1 MNKYFTGY
9 KCVNICIVEIPKH
22 IADWIEY
29 CKSKQF
35 TILGAL
41 SPIGKFGEGLANDF
55 EGDVS
60 ACVVWAEENSEMF
73 VSAWVNGY
81 TIKKEKHY
89 YIAVPVGKG
98 VYNRVC
104 IDNEGKVYLH
114 SCGYS
119 SIKNLIKLE
128 RKATIPITE
137 EAIKNSPLSWA
148 WQFAKEL
155 E

>member
-22 IADWIEY
+22 VADWIEY

-41 SPIGKFGEGLANDF
+41 SPIGEFGEGLANDF

-89 YIAVPVGKG
+89 YIAIPCGNNDYRRVFVNSKG
-98 VYNRVC
+98 DLVLGGFMYNSEEAV
-104 IDNEGKVYLH
+104 
-114 SCGYS
+114 
-119 SIKNLIKLE
+119 KNLSITSEK
-128 RKATIPITE
+128 ITE
-137 EAIKNSPLSWA
+137 RMIKSSPMAWA

-155 E
+155 ED